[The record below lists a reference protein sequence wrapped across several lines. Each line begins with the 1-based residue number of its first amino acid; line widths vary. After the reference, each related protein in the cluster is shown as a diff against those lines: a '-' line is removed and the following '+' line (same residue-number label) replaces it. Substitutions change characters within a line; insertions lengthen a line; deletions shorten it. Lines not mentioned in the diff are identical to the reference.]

1 MERCSISLIIKKMQ
15 MDTAIRYSSHFL
27 ESPSSKRQEI
37 NAGEDMEKR
46 EPLCTVGEIVNWYSH
61 YGKEYGRASKR

>member
-1 MERCSISLIIKKMQ
+1 MNTTM
-15 MDTAIRYSSHFL
+15 RYILHFL

-46 EPLCTVGEIVNWYSH
+46 EPLCTVGETVNCYSH
-61 YGKEYGRASKR
+61 YEKWYGRASKR